1 MNAIEFSNKF
11 ARTAKDFF
19 ARCIGTEPLPLHKMQ
34 DVTVS
39 LSDDGFCLRLETTE
53 HDFSQE
59 FDVTG
64 TEIVPLCFETR

>member
-19 ARCIGTEPLPLHKMQ
+19 ARCIDTEPLPLHKMQ
-34 DVTVS
+34 DMTVS
-39 LSDDGFCLRLETTE
+39 FSDNRFCLRLETTE

-59 FDVTG
+59 FNVTE
-64 TEIVPLCFETR
+64 TEIVQLYFTTH